1 MQKEMKTGFV
11 SVVIPCYRGA
21 EYLVFA
27 IESCIAQTYKDL
39 EVIVVDDA
47 SPDDCAAIAER
58 YAASDGRIRVIRRAE
73 NGGVSRAFNTGY
85 EASLGQYLTR
95 LAQDDVF
102 REDAI
107 ERMVHV
113 LAASSDVGLVYGDFE
128 TTAEDGRVL
137 DYVRVA
143 EPPQAL
149 RWRNNIGLCVM
160 WRRTVW
166 ETLGGFSPEYDTAE
180 DFEYW
185 LRIASHFRIARCP
198 DGALMYVRKHRQA
211 GSNVYYQ
218 KQNLA
223 TVRVLKRAAE
233 VYDRSGRLQLRK
245 ALGYEALS
253 VAREYLGEG
262 LYGRAWLARFIH
274 ARCGRSRF
282 ELPRWGAIWHGP
294 GCALMRC

>member
-1 MQKEMKTGFV
+1 
-11 SVVIPCYRGA
+11 
-21 EYLVFA
+21 
-27 IESCIAQTYKDL
+27 
-39 EVIVVDDA
+39 
-47 SPDDCAAIAER
+47 
-58 YAASDGRIRVIRRAE
+58 
-73 NGGVSRAFNTGY
+73 
-85 EASLGQYLTR
+85 
-95 LAQDDVF
+95 
-102 REDAI
+102 
-107 ERMVHV
+107 
-113 LAASSDVGLVYGDFE
+113 
-128 TTAEDGRVL
+128 
-137 DYVRVA
+137 
-143 EPPQAL
+143 
-149 RWRNNIGLCVM
+149 M

-245 ALGYEALS
+245 ALGYEAIS

-262 LYGRAWLARFIH
+262 LYGRALASAIHSCALWPVPFRTSEVGCHLAR
-274 ARCGRSRF
+274 ARVCANAVLRSLRRAM
-282 ELPRWGAIWHGP
+282 PV
-294 GCALMRC
+294 MRA